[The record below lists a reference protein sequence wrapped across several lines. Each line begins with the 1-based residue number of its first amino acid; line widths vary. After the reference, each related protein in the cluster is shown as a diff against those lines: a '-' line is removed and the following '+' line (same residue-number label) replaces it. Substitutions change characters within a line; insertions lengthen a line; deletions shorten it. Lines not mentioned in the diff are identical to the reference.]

1 VVFNKK
7 NGKKPWDLHQISMKE
22 VFVEAKKRGLYNQTW
37 GYLSTKKVNLRYLS
51 IKHGQTF
58 WGFMKFLWGFL
69 NSISNMGI
77 QLVSISDVSTC
88 FNQET
93 YPLVNIQKVMEN
105 HHFSCKSAINIINS
119 RSKLLQDRR
128 LDCSETNEEGN

>member
-77 QLVSISDVSTC
+77 QLVSISVVSTC
-88 FNQET
+88 FNQES

-105 HHFSCKSAINIINS
+105 HHFS
-119 RSKLLQDRR
+119 
-128 LDCSETNEEGN
+128 